1 MRRPIAGHSHA
12 RRMRAQGH
20 DPRRIAA
27 ELGRS
32 LSAVRF
38 VLGPMGRPP
47 AGHKPKPK
55 PKATRPA
62 ASASNDRLERRG
74 ETRRTHAPRAIRVTL
89 DERALTAA
97 AVAFAMGEIDKA
109 ELLRRITH

>member
-1 MRRPIAGHSHA
+1 MNQLITWHSHA

-20 DPRRIAA
+20 DPRQLAA

-32 LSAVRF
+32 LSAVRY

-47 AGHKPKPK
+47 AGHNPKPK
-55 PKATRPA
+55 PARQPPPVIL
-62 ASASNDRLERRG
+62 SAGTKLVEPH
-74 ETRRTHAPRAIRVTL
+74 TPRVPRVTL

-109 ELLRRITH
+109 GLLRRITR

>member
-1 MRRPIAGHSHA
+1 MKRPVAGHSHG

-20 DPRRIAA
+20 DLRRIAA

-32 LSAVRF
+32 PSAVRY

-47 AGHKPKPK
+47 AGHKPKPA
-55 PKATRPA
+55 PQPPPTIAL
-62 ASASNDRLERRG
+62 SAGVKLVEPHTPRG
-74 ETRRTHAPRAIRVTL
+74 PRVTL

-97 AVAFAMGEIDKA
+97 VAFAVGEIDRA
-109 ELLRRITH
+109 ELLRRITR

>member
-1 MRRPIAGHSHA
+1 MRQLISWHSHA

-32 LSAVRF
+32 LSAVRY

-47 AGHKPKPK
+47 VGHKPKPARQ
-55 PKATRPA
+55 PPPPPTAVL
-62 ASASNDRLERRG
+62 SAGARLVEP
-74 ETRRTHAPRAIRVTL
+74 HAPRVPRVTL

-97 AVAFAMGEIDKA
+97 AVAFAMGEIDRN
-109 ELLRRITH
+109 ELLKRITR